1 MRDKLLGKFFGERVL
16 QVDIEEE
23 MKSSYLDYAMSVIV
37 GRALPDV
44 RDGLKPVHRRIL
56 YGMLEMGN
64 LPDRPHKKA
73 ARIVGDVLG
82 KFHPHGDMAVYDALV
97 RLAQEFSSRYPL
109 IDGHGNFGSIDGDE
123 PAAMR
128 YTEVRLSRLAMEMLA
143 DIDKNTVDF
152 VPNFDG
158 SLEEPTVLPSRLPN
172 ILVNGSSGIAVG
184 MATNIPPHNLKEVVD
199 ALVFLVDNPEATV
212 EQIMQII
219 PGPDFPTGGVI
230 MGREGIIQAYTT
242 GKGAV
247 ILRGVVNLEELKGGR
262 QQLVISEVPYQV
274 NKAQLVERI
283 AELVRER
290 KILGVSDIRDESD
303 RRGIRVVLEL
313 KREARPNTIIKQMY
327 KHTQLQI
334 SFGAIMLALV
344 DGVPRVLNLLDLL
357 REFLK
362 HRETVITRRSRFEL
376 EKSRNRQHILQGLQ
390 IALDHI
396 DEVVNLIRSS
406 TTVEEAKGG
415 LVERF
420 GLSEV
425 QAQAILDMRLSRL
438 TGLERSKLD
447 QELEEVTAYIAHLE
461 ALLADRSKI
470 MQVVKEELLSL
481 KEKYGDQR
489 RTRIEGQAETFQE
502 EDLIPEEKVVVSV
515 TSDGYL
521 KRIPMSSYRSQRR
534 GGVGVYGT
542 SLRRE
547 DAVEEVFVCSTHER
561 VLFFTTKGKVYG
573 VQAFE
578 IPEGSRTDRGSS
590 ARVLLS
596 LDEDE
601 NITTAIPIPK
611 AGSEGGFLVLA
622 TEHGLVKRTSLK
634 EFENAGKRGIRAIN
648 LREGDHL
655 CQVKRTNH
663 QEELVLFSARGYAV
677 KFKSADLRPM
687 GRSASGVRGMTLRE
701 GDRVAGMEVL
711 RAGRSLLLV
720 SEYGFGKLVSYSD
733 LPLRKRG
740 GKGVIVFRSKPK
752 TGPLVCGRSVAQKDD
767 VILVTANGK
776 VIRINVKEIPHRRRM
791 ATGVHL
797 VKVESP
803 DKVVALARISEEKL
817 EGFAENSPLFTP

>member
-1 MRDKLLGKFFGERVL
+1 
-16 QVDIEEE
+16 

-64 LPDRPHKKA
+64 LPDRPFKKA

-97 RLAQEFSSRYPL
+97 RLAQDFSSRYPL

-128 YTEVRLSRLAMEMLA
+128 YTEVRLSPLAMEMLV
-143 DIDKNTVDF
+143 DIDKSTVDF

-158 SLEEPTVLPSRLPN
+158 SLEEPIVLPSKLPN

-184 MATNIPPHNLKEVVD
+184 MATNIPPHNLREVVD
-199 ALVFLVDNPEATV
+199 ALIFLVDHPEATIS
-212 EQIMQII
+212 EIMRII

-230 MGREGIIQAYTT
+230 MGKEGIFQAYSS
-242 GKGAV
+242 GKGAI
-247 ILRGVVNLEELKGGR
+247 ILRGTVQLEELKGGR

-313 KREARPNTIIKQMY
+313 KREARPNTIIKQLY
-327 KHTQLQI
+327 RHTQLQI

-344 DGVPRVLNLLDLL
+344 DGAPRVLSLLDLL

-362 HRETVITRRSRFEL
+362 HRETVVERRSQYEL

-396 DEVVNLIRSS
+396 DEVVNLIRKSP
-406 TTVEEAKGG
+406 TVVEAKNG
-415 LVERF
+415 LMEKF
-420 GLSEV
+420 NLSEA

-438 TGLERSKLD
+438 TGLEKSKLD
-447 QELEEVTAYIAHLE
+447 QELSQVTAYIAYLE

-470 MQVVKEELLSL
+470 MQVVKEELSSL
-481 KEKYGDQR
+481 KEKFGDSR
-489 RTRIEGQAETFQE
+489 RTRIEEQTETFQE
-502 EDLIPEEKVVVSV
+502 EDLIPEEKVVISV
-515 TSDGYL
+515 TADGYL
-521 KRIPMSSYRSQRR
+521 KRISMSAYRSQRR

-547 DAVEEVFVCSTHER
+547 DVIEEVFVCSTHDR
-561 VLFFTTKGKVYG
+561 VLFFTNKGKVFG
-573 VQAFE
+573 MQAFE
-578 IPEGSRTDRGSS
+578 VPEGSRTERGSS
-590 ARVLLS
+590 AKVLLS

-611 AGSEGGFLVLA
+611 ASFGGFLVMI
-622 TEHGLVKRTSLK
+622 TEQGLSKRISLE
-634 EFENAGKRGIRAIN
+634 EFHNAGKRGIRAIT
-648 LREGDHL
+648 LKEGDQL
-655 CQVKRTNH
+655 CQVKRTDH
-663 QEELVLFSARGYAV
+663 QEELVIFSARGYAV
-677 KFKSADLRPM
+677 RFKSADLRPM
-687 GRSASGVRGMTLRE
+687 GRSASGVRGITLRE
-701 GDRVAGMEVL
+701 QDHVAGMEVFK
-711 RAGRSLLLV
+711 AGRSLLLV
-720 SEYGFGKLVSYSD
+720 SEQGFGKLISYDD

-740 GKGVIVFRSKPK
+740 GKGVIIFKSKPK
-752 TGPLVCGRSVAQKDD
+752 TGLLVCGKSVTEKDD

-776 VIRINVKEIPHRRRM
+776 VIRIHVKEIPHRSRM

-797 VKVESP
+797 VKVEFP
-803 DKVVALARISEEKL
+803 DKVVALARVSEEKI
-817 EGFAENSPLFTP
+817 EGFSEGFSSSTL

>member
-1 MRDKLLGKFFGERVL
+1 MDKFLKERVL

-23 MKSSYLDYAMSVIV
+23 MKNSYLDYAMSVIV

-64 LPDRPHKKA
+64 LPDRPFKKA

-97 RLAQEFSSRYPL
+97 RLAQDFSSRYPL

-199 ALVFLVDNPEATV
+199 ALVFLVDHPQATID
-212 EQIMQII
+212 EIMKII

-230 MGREGIIQAYTT
+230 MGKEGVSQAYST
-242 GKGAV
+242 GKGAI
-247 ILRGVVNLEELKGGR
+247 ILRGVVQLEELKGGR

-290 KILGVSDIRDESD
+290 KILGISDIRDESD

-313 KREARPNTIIKQMY
+313 KREAKPNTIIKQLY

-344 DGVPRVLNLLDLL
+344 EGVPRVLSLLDLL

-362 HRETVITRRSRFEL
+362 HRETVIERRSQFEL

-396 DEVVNLIRSS
+396 DEVVSLIRESP
-406 TTVEEAKGG
+406 TVEEAKRG
-415 LVERF
+415 LMEKF
-420 GLSEV
+420 ALSET

-447 QELEEVTAYIAHLE
+447 QELSQVTAYIAYLE
-461 ALLADRSKI
+461 ALLGDRSKI
-470 MQVVKEELLSL
+470 LQVVKEELISL
-481 KEKYGDQR
+481 KEKFGDPR
-489 RTRIEGQAETFQE
+489 RTRIEDQTETFQE
-502 EDLIPEEKVVVSV
+502 EDLIPEEKVVISV
-515 TSDGYL
+515 TADGYL
-521 KRIPMSSYRSQRR
+521 KRISMSAYRSQKR

-547 DAVEEVFVCSTHER
+547 DAVEEVFVCSTHDR
-561 VLFFTTKGKVYG
+561 VLFFTDKGRVFG

-578 IPEGSRTDRGSS
+578 VPEGSRTDRGSS
-590 ARVLLS
+590 AKVLLS

-611 AGSEGGFLVLA
+611 SSSEGFLVLV
-622 TEHGLVKRTSLK
+622 TEQGLTKRVSLK
-634 EFENAGKRGIRAIN
+634 EFQNAGKRGIRAIT
-648 LREGDHL
+648 LKEGDHL
-655 CQVKRTNH
+655 CQVKRTDH
-663 QEELVLFSARGYAV
+663 QEELIIFSGRGYAV
-677 KFKSADLRPM
+677 RFKSADLRPM
-687 GRSASGVRGMTLRE
+687 GRSASGVRGITLRDQ
-701 GDRVAGMEVL
+701 DRVAGMEVFK
-711 RAGRSLLLV
+711 AGRSLLLV
-720 SEYGFGKLVSYSD
+720 SEHGFGKLISYGD

-752 TGPLVCGRSVAQKDD
+752 TGFLVCGKSVSEKDD

-776 VIRINVKEIPHRRRM
+776 VIRIHVKEIPHRSRM

-797 VKVESP
+797 VKVEIP
-803 DKVVALARISEEKL
+803 DKVVALARVSEEKI
-817 EGFAENSPLFTP
+817 EEFTADSSSPTL

>member
-1 MRDKLLGKFFGERVL
+1 MSKYFGERVL

-23 MKSSYLDYAMSVIV
+23 MKRSYLDYAMSVIV

-64 LPDRPHKKA
+64 LPDHPHKKA

-97 RLAQEFSSRYPL
+97 RLAQDFSSRYPL

-128 YTEVRLSRLAMEMLA
+128 YTEVRLSRLATEMLA
-143 DIDKNTVDF
+143 DIDKKTVDF

-158 SLEEPTVLPSRLPN
+158 TLSEPTVLPSKLPN

-184 MATNIPPHNLKEVVD
+184 MATNIPPHNLGEIID
-199 ALVFLVDNPEATV
+199 ALIYLIESPDASL
-212 EQIMQII
+212 EQLLKIV

-230 MGREGIIQAYTT
+230 MGREGIAQAYIT
-242 GKGAV
+242 GKGAI
-247 ILRGVVNLEELKGGR
+247 ILRGVMKLEELKGGR
-262 QQLVISEVPYQV
+262 EQLVITEIPYQV
-274 NKAQLVERI
+274 NKSQLVERI
-283 AELVRER
+283 AELVRDK
-290 KILGVSDIRDESD
+290 KIPGISDIRDESD

-313 KREARPNTIIKQMY
+313 KREARPNTIIKQLY

-344 DGVPRVLNLLDLL
+344 DGVPRVLDLPSLLK
-357 REFLK
+357 EFLK
-362 HRETVITRRSRFEL
+362 HRETVVERKSLFEL

-406 TTVEEAKGG
+406 TTVEEARSG
-415 LVERF
+415 LMERF
-420 GLSEV
+420 GLSDV

-447 QELEEVTAYIAHLE
+447 QELEEVNAYINYLE

-470 MQVVKEELLSL
+470 MAVIKEELSGL

-489 RTRIEGQAETFQE
+489 RTAIEDQMETFQE

-515 TSDGYL
+515 TSDGYI
-521 KRIPMSSYRSQRR
+521 KRIPMTSYRSQRR
-534 GGVGVYGT
+534 GGVGVFGMA
-542 SLRRE
+542 LRKE
-547 DAVEEVFVCSTHER
+547 DAVEEVFVCSTHQR
-561 VLFFTTKGKVYG
+561 VLFFTSLGKVCG
-573 VQAFE
+573 VRAFE
-578 IPEGSRTDRGSS
+578 IPEGTRTDRGSP
-590 ARVLLS
+590 ARALFS
-596 LDEDE
+596 LEEDE

-611 AGSEGGFLVLA
+611 QESEDFLVLA
-622 TEHGLVKRTSLK
+622 TELGTVKKTLLK
-634 EFENAGKRGIRAIN
+634 EFAHAGKRGIKAISLKDN
-648 LREGDHL
+648 DHL
-655 CQVKRTNH
+655 SKVRRTNH
-663 QEELVLFSARGYAV
+663 QEEIVLFTANGYAIR
-677 KFKSADLRPM
+677 FKSADLRPM
-687 GRSASGVRGMTLRE
+687 GRGASGVRGMTLRS
-701 GDRVAGMEVL
+701 GDRIAGMEIL
-711 RAGRSLLLV
+711 RDGRNLLLV
-720 SEYGFGKLVSYSD
+720 SQFGYGKLINYTG

-740 GKGVIVFRSKPK
+740 GKGVIAFRLKGK
-752 TGPLVCGRSVAQKDD
+752 TGKLVCGKSVNPKDD
-767 VILVTANGK
+767 IILVTANGK
-776 VIRINVKEIPHRRRM
+776 VIRINVKEIPSRTRM

-797 VKVESP
+797 VKVEDS
-803 DKVVALARISEEKL
+803 DQVVALARVSEEKE
-817 EGFAENSPLFTP
+817 EGEKEPPSSLFTP

>member
-1 MRDKLLGKFFGERVL
+1 LGKFFGERVL
-16 QVDIEEE
+16 QVNIEEE

-56 YGMLEMGN
+56 FGMQEMGN
-64 LPDRPHKKA
+64 LPDRPYKKA
-73 ARIVGDVLG
+73 ARIVGEVLG
-82 KFHPHGDMAVYDALV
+82 KFHPHGEIAVYDAVV
-97 RLAQEFSSRYPL
+97 RLAQDFSSRYPL

-128 YTEVRLSRLAMEMLA
+128 YTEVRLSKVAMEMLA

-158 SLEEPTVLPSRLPN
+158 SLEEPVVLPSRLPN
-172 ILVNGSSGIAVG
+172 LLVNGSSGIAVG
-184 MATNIPPHNLKEVVD
+184 MATNIPPHNLSEVVD
-199 ALVFLVDNPEATV
+199 ALVFLVDNPQATV
-212 EQIMQII
+212 EQIMEII

-230 MGREGIIQAYTT
+230 MGREGIIQAYST
-242 GKGAV
+242 GKGAI
-247 ILRGVVNLEELKGGR
+247 ILRGVISLEEHKGGK
-262 QQLVISEVPYQV
+262 QQLVISEVPFQV

-290 KILGVSDIRDESD
+290 KIVGISDIRDESD

-313 KREARPNTIIKQMY
+313 KREAKPNTIIKQIY

-334 SFGAIMLALV
+334 SFGAILLALV
-344 DGVPRVLNLLDLL
+344 DGVPRVLNLLELL

-362 HRETVITRRSRFEL
+362 HREVVVERRSKFEL
-376 EKSRNRQHILQGLQ
+376 EKSRNRQHILEGLK

-396 DEVVNLIRSS
+396 DEVVSLIRSS
-406 TTVEEAKGG
+406 PSVESARDG
-415 LVERF
+415 LMEKF

-438 TGLERSKLD
+438 TGLERSKLE
-447 QELEEVTAYIAHLE
+447 QELQEVNSYIAYLQE
-461 ALLADRSKI
+461 LLADRGKI
-470 MQVVKEELLSL
+470 LQVVKEELVSL
-481 KEKYGDQR
+481 KEKFGDPR
-489 RTRIEGQAETFQE
+489 RTRIEAQVETFE
-502 EDLIPEEKVVVSV
+502 VEDLIPEEKVVVSV

-542 SLRRE
+542 SLKRE

-561 VLFFTTKGKVYG
+561 VLFFTNKGKVFG

-590 ARVLLS
+590 ARMFLS

-611 AGSEGGFLVLA
+611 DKKGDGFLVLL
-622 TEHGLVKRTSLK
+622 TDKGLVKKTALK
-634 EFENAGKRGIRAIN
+634 DFENAGKRGIRAIS

-655 CQVKRTNH
+655 CQVKRTNLE
-663 QEELVLFSARGYAV
+663 EELVLFSQRGFAI
-677 KFKSADLRPM
+677 KFKSGDLRPM
-687 GRSASGVRGMTLRE
+687 GRGASGVRGITLRN
-701 GDRVAGMEVL
+701 GDQVAGMEVVKPN
-711 RAGRSLLLV
+711 RSLLLV
-720 SEYGFGKLVSYSD
+720 SEYGFGKLVEFQD

-740 GKGVIVFRSKPK
+740 GKGVIVFRIKEK
-752 TGPLVCGRSVAQKDD
+752 TGILVCGRSVSPRDD
-767 VILVTANGK
+767 VILVSANGK
-776 VIRINVKEIPHRRRM
+776 VIRIHVKEIPHRTRM
-791 ATGVHL
+791 ASGVHL
-797 VKVESP
+797 VKVERP
-803 DKVVALARISEEKL
+803 DKVVALARIGEERLEDFGENQPSLKL
-817 EGFAENSPLFTP
+817 